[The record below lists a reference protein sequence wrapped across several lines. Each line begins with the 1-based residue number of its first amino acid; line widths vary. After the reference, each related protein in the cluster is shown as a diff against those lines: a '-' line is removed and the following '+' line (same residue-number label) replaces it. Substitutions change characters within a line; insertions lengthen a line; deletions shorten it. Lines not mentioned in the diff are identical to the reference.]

1 MTDSTEQITDLIHF
15 QLVVMDQTFTERI
28 YHKTITIMM
37 QKLYLVLFFVYEHPN
52 KISDILGLKT
62 VANKIWRVD
71 IVLISIWIRTVYNC
85 FQIIDLQSRS
95 CRIWVTSKYFR
106 NQQKLWKIC
115 HNCVLKG
122 NAYENAIQS
131 SVTVH
136 GTHESTVD
144 QNVMYNRPGIPR

>member
-62 VANKIWRVD
+62 VANKI
-71 IVLISIWIRTVYNC
+71 
-85 FQIIDLQSRS
+85 
-95 CRIWVTSKYFR
+95 
-106 NQQKLWKIC
+106 
-115 HNCVLKG
+115 
-122 NAYENAIQS
+122 
-131 SVTVH
+131 
-136 GTHESTVD
+136 
-144 QNVMYNRPGIPR
+144 